1 MFYAADVGS
10 QSVSCVAFCGTLM
23 CAFQRQAAQRG
34 AELLRWIKFSQ
45 RQYLP
50 VFGYCQENHIRPAWR
65 CSSAVPARSCSA
77 PLGNSVLRTHFSSS
91 PLCLAKA
98 LFMDHIGFIP
108 HINSKSDSFFLCVCV
123 LLPFLHRAGASCFD
137 AVGVIYLNSWCN
149 TNCAS
154 ELSLFEHREL
164 TLANVQCVL
173 LLSRIWVQVSNSF
186 QEPPLADEWAEP

>member
-1 MFYAADVGS
+1 M
-10 QSVSCVAFCGTLM
+10 SCVAFCGTLM

-50 VFGYCQENHIRPAWR
+50 VFGYCQENHIRPARR

-108 HINSKSDSFFLCVCV
+108 HINSKPDSLFLCV

-149 TNCAS
+149 TNCVS
-154 ELSLFEHREL
+154 ELILSEHREL
-164 TLANVQCVL
+164 SLAISMANVQCFL
-173 LLSRIWVQVSNSF
+173 LLSRI
-186 QEPPLADEWAEP
+186 

>member
-1 MFYAADVGS
+1 MFYTADVGS

-50 VFGYCQENHIRPAWR
+50 VFGYCQENHIRPARR

-108 HINSKSDSFFLCVCV
+108 HINSKSDSFFSVCVCV
-123 LLPFLHRAGASCFD
+123 TAIPAQ
-137 AVGVIYLNSWCN
+137 SWCKLLW
-149 TNCAS
+149 CCRWH
-154 ELSLFEHREL
+154 LLKFL
-164 TLANVQCVL
+164 VQYKLCF
-173 LLSRIWVQVSNSF
+173 WVEPVWAQGTYPGDFYGQCSVCSFTVSNLSSG
-186 QEPPLADEWAEP
+186 